1 MAIKAVFP
9 AGTTT
14 VKVDALHQWD
24 YGQTLEIE
32 SADLPSIVEVHFACP
47 DMNEAI
53 VHNCSVADGVATVAI
68 PNRCL
73 EQSSNITAWVYEI
86 SGNTGSTTKTIVIPV
101 VARTRPSR
109 SGEIP
114 QEILDRYTELI
125 GEVNEV
131 IEKLVSGEIT
141 VGQAAKALAADKATT
156 ADSAGFATSAGTAT
170 SATNASSAAHAESA
184 KYATSAGNATTATK
198 ATNDA
203 YGNAITTYARF
214 DGSFTLFKYGSTSL
228 REGATYQFKVIIGS
242 TNFYAIL
249 PYSAVSTNITSLGW
263 VEGIQYDLVLQDK
276 DSVGHNEPIISG
288 YDGTEAVI
296 NPDAVVYYRQI

>member
-14 VKVDALHQWD
+14 LKVDALHQWD

-114 QEILDRYTELI
+114 QEIVDRYTELI
-125 GEVNEV
+125 GEVNEIV
-131 IEKLVSGEIT
+131 EKLVSGEIT

-156 ADSAGFATSAGTAT
+156 ADSAGFATNAGTAT

-184 KYATSAGNATTATK
+184 KYATSAGSATTATK
-198 ATNDA
+198 ATKDA
-203 YGNAITTYARF
+203 DGNVITAYARL
-214 DGSFTLFKYGSTSL
+214 DRDFTLYQSGTTPFV
-228 REGATYQFKVIIGS
+228 EGVNYQFKVLIGVY
-242 TNFYAIL
+242 TCYAIL
-249 PYSAVSTNITSLGW
+249 NYSTNAFSALGCLPSLGGHYTLMFFNGEPSV
-263 VEGIQYDLVLQDK
+263 VE
-276 DSVGHNEPIISG
+276 
-288 YDGTEAVI
+288 YDGESSSTY
-296 NPDAVVYYRQI
+296 DASIYYRQI